1 MNQTRRQVMQLGA
14 GATVA
19 GLAAT
24 AGLLPVTAMA
34 ADAPGW
40 DAKAF
45 EAKSLDEVA
54 KAMGL
59 TATASGDVSIVGPD
73 IAENGAVVPV
83 GVKSTNAAATMVGI
97 VVANNP
103 TALVA
108 TFNLTGGAE
117 ANVATRVK
125 MAKTSQVYAVA
136 KAGDKL
142 LYAAKE
148 IKVTLGGCGG

>member
-14 GATVA
+14 TSV
-19 GLAAT
+19 GLAA
-24 AGLLPVTAMA
+24 ASGFLPATAMA

-40 DAKAF
+40 DPKLF

-54 KAMGL
+54 QILGVSA
-59 TATASGDVSIVGPD
+59 AESGDVSIVGPD

-83 GVKSTNAAATMVGI
+83 GVKATAAGATAIGI
-97 VVANNP
+97 VVKNNP

-108 TFNLTGGAE
+108 LFHLKDGAQPG
-117 ANVATRVK
+117 VATRIK
-125 MAKTSQVYAVA
+125 MAKTSDVYAVA
-136 KAGDKL
+136 LAGGKL
-142 LYAAKE
+142 LYATKE

>member
-1 MNQTRRQVMQLGA
+1 MNQSRRQVMQLGA

-24 AGLLPVTAMA
+24 AGLLPSAAQA

-40 DAKAF
+40 NRALF
-45 EAKSLDEVA
+45 EARSLEEIA
-54 KAMGL
+54 KAMGV
-59 TATASGDVSIVGPD
+59 TATASSDVSIVGPD

-83 GVKSTNAAATMVGI
+83 GIKSSAAGVTMLGI
-97 VVANNP
+97 VVEKNP

-108 TFNLTGGAE
+108 TFQLKEGS
-117 ANVATRVK
+117 VPSIATRIK
-125 MAKTSQVYAVA
+125 MAKTSDVFAVA
-136 KAGDKL
+136 RVGDKL
-142 LYAAKE
+142 LYSKKE